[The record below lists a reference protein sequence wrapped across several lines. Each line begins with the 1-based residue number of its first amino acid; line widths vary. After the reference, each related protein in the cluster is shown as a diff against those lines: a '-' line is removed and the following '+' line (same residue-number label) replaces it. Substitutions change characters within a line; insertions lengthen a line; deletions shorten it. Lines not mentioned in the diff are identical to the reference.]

1 MLRTYEQHGI
11 ALYRLVDHYWLVA
24 HLLATTEE
32 TGELNMAEVK
42 GELEQLSARVKM
54 APSPRD
60 SVMTHLAWLYKTDDT
75 GRGLATFI
83 FEVYDELS
91 NVYGRDR
98 PDRMVWAIRSF
109 SPGYW

>member
-1 MLRTYEQHGI
+1 M
-11 ALYRLVDHYWLVA
+11 A
-24 HLLATTEE
+24 EE
-32 TGELNMAEVK
+32 SGELK
-42 GELEQLSARVKM
+42 QLSAKVKK

-83 FEVYDELS
+83 LGAYDELS